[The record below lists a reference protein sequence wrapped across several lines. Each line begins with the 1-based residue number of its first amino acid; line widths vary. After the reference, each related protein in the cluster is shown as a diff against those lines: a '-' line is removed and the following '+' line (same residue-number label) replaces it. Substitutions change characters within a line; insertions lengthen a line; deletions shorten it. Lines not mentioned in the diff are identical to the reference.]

1 MLLGSSARRWLA
13 GAGVLL
19 ALLVI
24 ACQGIQV
31 TALPNETA
39 AAVTPVAGVAT
50 AVPVPYDLAVSA
62 IDLEKPAGKSLTDP
76 MVLLAVVENKG
87 TATASRIQVEARLYG
102 AEGKELLLKKSESIE
117 RLAAGE
123 SKVVRLKTT
132 EPPPI
137 RDGYIIRVEAI
148 PLPGEL
154 SLSNNS
160 RVLRAQVQLS
170 ATHR

>member
-1 MLLGSSARRWLA
+1 MPLGSSARRWLSS
-13 GAGVLL
+13 AGVMPV
-19 ALLVI
+19 LLVI
-24 ACQGIQV
+24 ACQGVQV
-31 TALPNETA
+31 TALPNET

-62 IDLEKPAGKSLTDP
+62 IDVEKPAGKSITDP

-137 RDGYIIRVEAI
+137 RDGYIIRVEVI